1 MRLCIV
7 AILLVVFLESMVAAQ
22 QPGAPA
28 PQPLPTTTGKMLTF
42 ELLIAELDEPSESAT
57 AESIVELANSGKL
70 KSVSRLQVS
79 SLEGLPASVQ
89 FGQLQSRA
97 TGQAGLLMRGAP
109 APRGGGGPAQ
119 PGRGFAPGG
128 PAVQQALQR
137 NRDVNV
143 GTLAQMTAR
152 LEDDGTIATQLFIER
167 TGVAPVEAPQELG
180 GNAAPNSVDRLS
192 TSTIVRLKPGEP
204 QIIGGQ
210 QIAAGNKKDKNWIV
224 LRAHVGAIPP
234 KPAAE
239 TK

>member
-7 AILLVVFLESMVAAQ
+7 AILLVVFLESMVAAQQ

-109 APRGGGGPAQ
+109 APRGGGG
-119 PGRGFAPGG
+119 
-128 PAVQQALQR
+128 
-137 NRDVNV
+137 
-143 GTLAQMTAR
+143 
-152 LEDDGTIATQLFIER
+152 
-167 TGVAPVEAPQELG
+167 
-180 GNAAPNSVDRLS
+180 
-192 TSTIVRLKPGEP
+192 
-204 QIIGGQ
+204 
-210 QIAAGNKKDKNWIV
+210 
-224 LRAHVGAIPP
+224 
-234 KPAAE
+234 
-239 TK
+239 